1 MFPAAFYKK
10 NGFVSHAQHITQ
22 QLMLAKYICVDSH
35 NSPTWAALLSQQ
47 TKLSTL
53 TWQKSWTKWTVLQR
67 KVYTHTNEVQRD
79 TNYFSWFHWICN
91 MLLRSKICQNDGNQK
106 PIQAVVN
113 MYRTSLSSPNLNQ
126 WRQSMVS
133 VFHCTI
139 IIIHWISHIN
149 TPEKIIYQTLS
160 RIKASFSSFH
170 PR

>member
-1 MFPAAFYKK
+1 MCITRTTYYTTLSAAII
-10 NGFVSHAQHITQ
+10 HQHE
-22 QLMLAKYICVDSH
+22 QLHSH
-35 NSPTWAALLSQQ
+35 NRPSLVHWHD
-47 TKLSTL
+47 
-53 TWQKSWTKWTVLQR
+53 QKSLTKWTELQR

-126 WRQSMVS
+126 WRQAMVS
-133 VFHCTI
+133 VFHCT